1 MTEAIRVPDFRTK
14 GTDCAEWA
22 MLKPCCIVLLE
33 PRFGGFLIS
42 QVSEEVIEYRVAKLF
57 SYTWSMG
64 FFLCKGVHYLQNVSA
79 ICSVLTLTAMSIER
93 YYAIVHPMKAKY
105 MCTISQARKI
115 ILGIW
120 VASFLL
126 AVPNLVSQEH
136 ILVGIK
142 YKAYYCVQTMDKPS
156 LWRFH
161 EVYMLLL
168 ILVIPTCIMIVAYGS
183 ISWEIWH
190 VMQRR
195 YDMTSGQAL
204 NPVGGRGGVESF
216 PLRYSKRF
224 QRGMGSNVGSFR
236 ESIRKANAIRTEEEN
251 NTVKQ
256 VTGAHPFG
264 SRIPGLQNHLHQQKT
279 HQVIKMLVAVVALFV
294 LCWAPLLILNVLYAY
309 GVVSKYSNDVEIKN
323 VQSGFTVMAYSN
335 SCINPLVYGFMSKN
349 FRESF
354 YKALCR
360 CCYRGGRVPK
370 RHFSLSQTRTTSVRF
385 KFHLL
390 VVIVRSIQCHC
401 RINRRRKD
409 SASDAVCQS
418 PRRHTDAGG
427 AAGAGAGVAAND
439 RRGHHRLRSNTGA
452 ATAQPAKCKN
462 FLKISCQPQST
473 TQGTAG
479 IT

>member
-1 MTEAIRVPDFRTK
+1 MLAFVYRCKLLKQNLLVP
-14 GTDCAEWA
+14 
-22 MLKPCCIVLLE
+22 
-33 PRFGGFLIS
+33 
-42 QVSEEVIEYRVAKLF
+42 VIFCQVAKLF

-115 ILGIW
+115 IFGIW

-126 AVPNLVSQEH
+126 AVPNLFSQEH
-136 ILVGIK
+136 ALVGMK
-142 YKAYYCVQTMDKPS
+142 YKGFYCVQTMDMPS

-204 NPVGGRGGVESF
+204 NPSGGRSGVESF
-216 PLRYSKRF
+216 PLRYSKRL
-224 QRGMGSNVGSFR
+224 QRGMSSNASSFR
-236 ESIRKANAIRTEEEN
+236 ESIKKANAIRSEEEH
-251 NTVKQ
+251 NTVK
-256 VTGAHPFG
+256 
-264 SRIPGLQNHLHQQKT
+264 
-279 HQVIKMLVAVVALFV
+279 QVIKMLVAVVVLFV

-309 GVVSKYSNDVEIKN
+309 EILSKYSNDGDNKN
-323 VQSGFTVMAYSN
+323 IQSAFTVMAYSN

-360 CCYRGGRVPK
+360 CCRGGRVPK
-370 RHFSLSQTRTTSVRF
+370 RNTSVSQTRTTSVRF
-385 KFHLL
+385 G
-390 VVIVRSIQCHC
+390 RSVSI
-401 RINRRRKD
+401 
-409 SASDAVCQS
+409 S
-418 PRRHTDAGG
+418 
-427 AAGAGAGVAAND
+427 
-439 RRGHHRLRSNTGA
+439 
-452 ATAQPAKCKN
+452 TAPY
-462 FLKISCQPQST
+462 
-473 TQGTAG
+473 
-479 IT
+479 

>member
-1 MTEAIRVPDFRTK
+1 MLAFVYRCKLLKQNLLVP
-14 GTDCAEWA
+14 
-22 MLKPCCIVLLE
+22 
-33 PRFGGFLIS
+33 
-42 QVSEEVIEYRVAKLF
+42 VIFCQVAKLF

-115 ILGIW
+115 IFGIW

-126 AVPNLVSQEH
+126 AVPNLFSQEH
-136 ILVGIK
+136 ALVGMK
-142 YKAYYCVQTMDKPS
+142 YKGFYCVQTMDMPS

-204 NPVGGRGGVESF
+204 NPSGGRSGVESF
-216 PLRYSKRF
+216 PLRYSKRL
-224 QRGMGSNVGSFR
+224 QRGMSSNASSFR
-236 ESIRKANAIRTEEEN
+236 ESIKKANAIRSEEEH

-256 VTGAHPFG
+256 VTGAPPLG
-264 SRIPGLQNHLHQQKT
+264 SRLPGLQNHLHQQQKT
-279 HQVIKMLVAVVALFV
+279 HQVIKMLVAVVVLFV

-309 GVVSKYSNDVEIKN
+309 EILSKYSNDGDNKN
-323 VQSGFTVMAYSN
+323 IQSAFTVMAYSN

-360 CCYRGGRVPK
+360 CCRGGRVPK
-370 RHFSLSQTRTTSVRF
+370 RNTSVSQTRTTSVRF
-385 KFHLL
+385 G
-390 VVIVRSIQCHC
+390 RSVSI
-401 RINRRRKD
+401 
-409 SASDAVCQS
+409 S
-418 PRRHTDAGG
+418 
-427 AAGAGAGVAAND
+427 
-439 RRGHHRLRSNTGA
+439 
-452 ATAQPAKCKN
+452 TAPY
-462 FLKISCQPQST
+462 
-473 TQGTAG
+473 
-479 IT
+479 

>member
-256 VTGAHPFG
+256 V
-264 SRIPGLQNHLHQQKT
+264 
-279 HQVIKMLVAVVALFV
+279 IKMLVAVVALFV

-370 RHFSLSQTRTTSVRF
+370 RHFSLSQTRTTSVRY
-385 KFHLL
+385 
-390 VVIVRSIQCHC
+390 V
-401 RINRRRKD
+401 D
-409 SASDAVCQS
+409 S
-418 PRRHTDAGG
+418 R
-427 AAGAGAGVAAND
+427 
-439 RRGHHRLRSNTGA
+439 
-452 ATAQPAKCKN
+452 
-462 FLKISCQPQST
+462 
-473 TQGTAG
+473 
-479 IT
+479 